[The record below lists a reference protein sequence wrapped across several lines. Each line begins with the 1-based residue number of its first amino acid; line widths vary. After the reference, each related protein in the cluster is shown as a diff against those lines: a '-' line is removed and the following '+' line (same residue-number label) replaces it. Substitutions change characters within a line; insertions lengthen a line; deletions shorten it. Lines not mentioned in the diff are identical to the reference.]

1 MRANSLMMIYMN
13 TRIRPALLS
22 LAAAGALWGLTVPL
36 SKLALTWLGPGWL
49 TVARFGVAA
58 PLLAFAGRR
67 GLREALTP
75 RVALGGA
82 VGFGAV
88 IVLQNAGI
96 DHTSVSHAAV
106 IVGVVPVLV
115 ALFAAGLGRG
125 AGRASDWAGY
135 ALALMGIAL
144 VAGDGGGGATPLG
157 DGLVL
162 ASVVLSAGF
171 IVGQPRL
178 LAGRD
183 AAAVTAV
190 QFAAGAVDRAPG
202 RRVDGRDAGG
212 PGARRPGAR
221 ARRAGHGRDA
231 AAVLAVR
238 VRTGSGPG
246 RAGGRVRQPRAR
258 RRRHRGLA
266 RVQRPGS
273 GLADRRRRRG
283 ARRDRPEHAA
293 GEPEPLRLG
302 SAAG

>member
-1 MRANSLMMIYMN
+1 MIYMS

-135 ALALMGIAL
+135 ALRSWVSRSWPGT
-144 VAGDGGGGATPLG
+144 VAA
-157 DGLVL
+157 
-162 ASVVLSAGF
+162 
-171 IVGQPRL
+171 
-178 LAGRD
+178 
-183 AAAVTAV
+183 
-190 QFAAGAVDRAPG
+190 
-202 RRVDGRDAGG
+202 
-212 PGARRPGAR
+212 
-221 ARRAGHGRDA
+221 
-231 AAVLAVR
+231 
-238 VRTGSGPG
+238 
-246 RAGGRVRQPRAR
+246 AR
-258 RRRHRGLA
+258 RRSAMGWCSPRSSC
-266 RVQRPGS
+266 RPGS
-273 GLADRRRRRG
+273 SWASR
-283 ARRDRPEHAA
+283 ACSRDATRP
-293 GEPEPLRLG
+293 R
-302 SAAG
+302 